1 MSDYQ
6 VLRIGH
12 RLERDKRITTH
23 VALTAR
29 AFGASKMYLSNP
41 DSRIV
46 RTVDKVVQKFGG
58 EFIVEP
64 VNSPKKVVSEWV
76 GKVIHLTMFGI
87 SMDQNI
93 IKLQNEE
100 VPLLFIVGGKK
111 VPSWLFESSDYNMSV
126 GNQPHSEVSAL
137 AVCLS
142 KLYPNSHNHS
152 FEGPFQV
159 VSSPSHRKM
168 VNLSDFE

>member
-46 RTVDKVVQKFGG
+46 RTVAKVVQKFGG

-100 VPLLFIVGGKK
+100 VPLLFVVGAKK

-126 GNQPHSEVSAL
+126 GNQPHSEVAAL
-137 AVCLS
+137 AIAMNNLH
-142 KLYPNSHNHS
+142 LQGYNTA
-152 FEGPFQV
+152 FEGKLSV
-159 VSSPSHRKM
+159 IPSAPHREM
-168 VNLSDFE
+168 TESV